1 MPLGKDHFKAEEIIP
16 ESDKNNPEHEIHEKS
31 ILLEVED
38 DLSSRKGLKSLLI
51 VEDDEEI
58 RGFLKEYFEKDYRIF
73 EASNGA
79 EGNESAT
86 SHHPDLI
93 ITDIMMPVMN
103 GIDFC
108 KLLKSNIRTSHIP
121 VIMLTAK
128 SSLSHH
134 KEGIETGA
142 DTYITKPFSPEI
154 LGITIHNLFAITRD
168 AHAILPESV
177 CA

>member
-1 MPLGKDHFKAEEIIP
+1 M
-16 ESDKNNPEHEIHEKS
+16 
-31 ILLEVED
+31 
-38 DLSSRKGLKSLLI
+38 KSLLI

-154 LGITIHNLFAITRD
+154 LGITIHNLLQSRETLMRFYRICLRLMLKNNKSGPQCYRRKVFALYI
-168 AHAILPESV
+168 
-177 CA
+177 